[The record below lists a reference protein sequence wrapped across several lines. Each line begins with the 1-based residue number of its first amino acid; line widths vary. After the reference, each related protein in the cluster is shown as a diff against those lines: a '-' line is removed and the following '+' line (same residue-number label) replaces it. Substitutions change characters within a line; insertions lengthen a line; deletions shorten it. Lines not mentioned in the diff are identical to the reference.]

1 MIANSH
7 YICHFT
13 PDDKFIDMVLGEFDI
28 LPVPSRFFVFGE
40 PRKLTYVKTPLVEFA
55 TQEQAQEVVCAQE
68 CVAIIFH
75 SLTADCVQ
83 LLKTVPPDKLVIW
96 LGWGYDYYDLLL
108 GSVYPEGRFQ
118 TATRDLLHG
127 LYGEKFPGMPGSM
140 GSGVSQQ
147 FRELINRIDYFAC
160 MDNEYDLIR
169 QYHPWFRPKLFWPW
183 SYSCAE
189 DGRRSGGSDILIG
202 NSASPEN
209 NHLDT
214 FKVIRERFDIVG
226 RRIVVPLSYGDMHYR
241 EHVVRAG
248 KQLFGD
254 KFQPLLGYMSRAE
267 YFESLSSCGFVVMN
281 HSRQQAIG
289 NVSAAL
295 LSGARLFMNP
305 LSPLY
310 DYLNARG
317 FFVDELSEASGDLS
331 PLSIEQRLV
340 NKKLILETWGCD
352 AHQSQLI
359 ALAILIQKHLDRA
372 PGRLSVSAAS
382 ISPEPTPFFSI
393 VMPMYNRERYV
404 KEAIDSVLAQSDTD
418 FELIVVD
425 DGSSDRSL
433 EIVGRI
439 NDHRLRLVRS
449 QHGGGAAAR
458 NNGIEAAR
466 GEFIVWID
474 SDDRQAPGALAALRR
489 AVQACPDA
497 DIYYGDLEIFDD
509 TQPGKRWYTSYP
521 DFYGEAMLPR
531 LIRGNCLPN
540 PGTAVRRSLYQCYG
554 GYDVSFVRCHDYQM
568 WSRLA
573 DSACFKKV
581 DGILCHW
588 RQHGESLSSAKTRA
602 FEAKVAQDIVDRYPP
617 SRLFPDLRD
626 DAQGQGTALWR
637 VSQIH
642 QELGEPAQALRTAYR
657 ALTLGVG
664 DQERIKELERLSG
677 SRYEPFFSVVLTTFN
692 RPQLLLDALA
702 SLGKQQFRDFEAI
715 LVNDHGEEVEPLLA
729 RFSYRITYVR
739 QGRNQGPAA
748 ARNAAHCL
756 ARGRYV
762 VYLDDDD
769 IFLPDHLQTLAGA
782 LQEHPGE
789 VVYSDALFVAERI
802 ENDVRHS
809 LKEERRYPHDN
820 YSRERLFVDNY
831 IPVNTFAWPREVAA
845 EVGEFD
851 ETLSGLEDWD
861 FLLRLAARLPF
872 HHVQRETVQVRMR
885 VGDATPD
892 RRSQQAFKDYPV
904 LYRELYSRH
913 SDLGDP
919 EVKRQRTAKLK
930 QLGQVPNANSG
941 ELVRTWLAARRPNA
955 IQQRLIEQFLQSNQ
969 NGPRIGVLIL
979 DLQGDADA
987 ITQTLDSL
995 QEEQQG
1001 YRNLQVRALTVG
1013 DFADDSS
1020 LLVKIERNNHID
1032 VLNQAVFSMDS
1043 DWCVLVCAGERFTA
1057 SGLLIAALELV
1068 AAPDCRAIY
1077 ADEIQVAANGEPQ
1090 AVLRPDFNLDLLL
1103 SFPSMARH
1111 WLFRRDVL
1119 VDAGGFDADYAQALE
1134 FELVLRLIE
1143 QGGLD
1148 GLGHVSEPLVI
1159 SAALQLEDSTDERKA
1174 IERHLSARG
1183 YVDASVEAV
1192 QPGRYRLSYGHAGQ
1206 PSVSIIVPALAP
1218 LAKLQRCVESILENA
1233 LGVPFEL
1240 LLLARDGQGDE
1251 VRVWLES
1258 LASMGEE
1265 TLRVLT
1271 DGAGGTL
1278 AFAQNKAAQS
1288 ARGSHLLFLAADTVV
1303 LQANW
1308 LEVLLNYAQRPEVGA
1323 VGAKLLSSDGSIRH
1337 AGYILGLNGP
1347 VSSPFAGQSIESV
1360 GYMHRLEVDQN
1371 YSAVSGACLMIS
1383 SSAFR
1388 ELGGFDNDVEAAN
1401 WADVDFCLKAKQQGL
1416 LTVWTP
1422 HVRLMKEAASVELST
1437 TEQDALYSRWL
1448 PLLARDP
1455 AYNQNFSLAMPGGF
1469 KLADTQISWRPLD
1482 IWRPLPV
1489 VLAHPADTMGCG
1501 HYRVMQPFNALREA
1515 GIVDGALSVGLM
1527 HVVDLE
1533 RYNPDAVIL
1542 QRQIG
1547 EERLEAMRR
1556 IKAFSRAFKVY
1567 ELDDYLPN
1575 LPMKSVHRQ
1584 HMPKDIVKSLRRGL
1598 SYVDRFVVSTEVM
1611 AEAFAAFHPD
1621 IRVVRNRL
1629 DPRWWSDLPASARQA
1644 SQKPR
1649 VGWAG
1654 GSSHTGDL
1662 EMIADVIK
1670 ELASEVEWVF
1680 FGMCPE
1686 KLKPYVHEFHEG
1698 VAIESYAKKLASLNL
1713 DLALAPV
1720 EQNLF
1725 NECKS
1730 NLRLLEYGACG
1741 FPVICS
1747 DVRCYQGDGLP
1758 VTRVKN
1764 RFRDWV
1770 DAIRSHINDLDAAA
1784 RAGDDLRAAVLGRWL
1799 LEGENL
1805 EAWRKAWLPG

>member
-1 MIANSH
+1 
-7 YICHFT
+7 
-13 PDDKFIDMVLGEFDI
+13 
-28 LPVPSRFFVFGE
+28 
-40 PRKLTYVKTPLVEFA
+40 
-55 TQEQAQEVVCAQE
+55 
-68 CVAIIFH
+68 
-75 SLTADCVQ
+75 
-83 LLKTVPPDKLVIW
+83 
-96 LGWGYDYYDLLL
+96 
-108 GSVYPEGRFQ
+108 
-118 TATRDLLHG
+118 
-127 LYGEKFPGMPGSM
+127 
-140 GSGVSQQ
+140 
-147 FRELINRIDYFAC
+147 
-160 MDNEYDLIR
+160 MD
-169 QYHPWFRPKLFWPW
+169 
-183 SYSCAE
+183 S
-189 DGRRSGGSDILIG
+189 
-202 NSASPEN
+202 
-209 NHLDT
+209 
-214 FKVIRERFDIVG
+214 
-226 RRIVVPLSYGDMHYR
+226 
-241 EHVVRAG
+241 
-248 KQLFGD
+248 
-254 KFQPLLGYMSRAE
+254 PLLTVVVTSYNYAR
-267 YFESLSSCGFVVMN
+267 YVSSC
-281 HSRQQAIG
+281 I
-289 NVSAAL
+289 
-295 LSGARLFMNP
+295 
-305 LSPLY
+305 
-310 DYLNARG
+310 
-317 FFVDELSEASGDLS
+317 E
-331 PLSIEQRLV
+331 SI
-340 NKKLILETWGCD
+340 
-352 AHQSQLI
+352 
-359 ALAILIQKHLDRA
+359 
-372 PGRLSVSAAS
+372 
-382 ISPEPTPFFSI
+382 
-393 VMPMYNRERYV
+393 
-404 KEAIDSVLAQSDTD
+404 LAQDFKD
-418 FELIVVD
+418 FELIVLDNASTDNTAELISEYLGDERV
-425 DGSSDRSL
+425 
-433 EIVGRI
+433 
-439 NDHRLRLVRS
+439 RLVQHEENVGAYLNFNMSLNAGTGRYLAVVSADDRLLPGHFSRMMVMLEANPSCVLAYSPIEIINAEGVS
-449 QHGGGAAAR
+449 QGVQKHPGYSASPYAGVR
-458 NNGIEAAR
+458 N
-466 GEFIVWID
+466 EFADLLALDCYLTLSSVIF
-474 SDDRQAPGALAALRR
+474 DRQAIKDELYFDSRSWGGADWELYVRLAYKYGKFAYDTLPGSSYRIHEKQYSNTNFYATPEALYAHLHIVEKYADDILALGQQQCVRIADYLRRRVAQYRERAEHLKPRLDCLFSRLEGKVPDDARSDVLAVVGAVAELDSEALNMAAFEVIENSTYQERAQVNERLRAASAEWVLLCADGCIPEQQELKQALKALKADEPLAAVCLVEGAAVIESWEDGAR
-489 AVQACPDA
+489 AGAVVCRWQAFERA
-497 DIYYGDLEIFDD
+497 
-509 TQPGKRWYTSYP
+509 
-521 DFYGEAMLPR
+521 
-531 LIRGNCLPN
+531 
-540 PGTAVRRSLYQCYG
+540 G
-554 GYDVSFVRCHDYQM
+554 GYDPSTIAGESVWDLI
-568 WSRLA
+568 SRLLRERFTLQA
-573 DSACFKKV
+573 QQ
-581 DGILCHW
+581 L
-588 RQHGESLSSAKTRA
+588 RA
-602 FEAKVAQDIVDRYPP
+602 PVGSMP
-617 SRLFPDLRD
+617 S
-626 DAQGQGTALWR
+626 
-637 VSQIH
+637 
-642 QELGEPAQALRTAYR
+642 LGELAR
-657 ALTLGVG
+657 ASVIFRNTLGKDKDDIIRSAIVLL
-664 DQERIKELERLSG
+664 DNKESWQSVQEQVLQADPTYGPADFLRLLLKCRRS
-677 SRYEPFFSVVLTTFN
+677 EFTPLFSVVVTTFN
-692 RPQLLLDALA
+692 RPFLLECALK
-702 SLGKQQFRDFEAI
+702 SLAEQRFKNFEVV
-715 LVNDHGEEVEPLLA
+715 LVNDHGESVETLHSKYDL
-729 RFSYRITYVR
+729 SLTYLR
-739 QGRNQGPAA
+739 LGRNSGPAA
-748 ARNAAHCL
+748 ARNKALRL
-756 ARGRYV
+756 ASGRYV

-769 IFLPDHLQTLAGA
+769 IFLPDHLQTLADA
-782 LQEHPGE
+782 LQKHPGE

-831 IPVNTFAWPREVAA
+831 IPVNTFAWPRAVVA

-885 VGDATPD
+885 VGGATPD
-892 RRSQQAFKDYPV
+892 RRSQQAFKDYPT

-913 SDLGDP
+913 SDLDDP

-941 ELVRTWLAARRPNA
+941 ELVRTWLAARRPNP
-955 IQQRLIEQFLQSNQ
+955 IQQRLIDQFLQSNQ

-1020 LLVKIERNNHID
+1020 LLVKIEHNNHID

-1043 DWCVLVCAGERFTA
+1043 DWCALVRAGERFTA

-1103 SFPSMARH
+1103 SFPSTARH

-1183 YVDASVEAV
+1183 YVDASVEVV

-1258 LASMGEE
+1258 LATMGEE

-1271 DGAGGTL
+1271 DGAGVTL

-1347 VSSPFAGQSIESV
+1347 VSSPFAGQSIKSV

-1371 YSAVSGACLMIS
+1371 YSAVSGDCLMIS
-1383 SSAFR
+1383 TPVFR
-1388 ELGGFDNDVEAAN
+1388 ELGGFDNSVEAAN
-1401 WADVDFCLKAKQQGL
+1401 WADVDFCLRAKQQGL

-1455 AYNQNFSLAMPGGF
+1455 AYNPNFSLAMPGGF